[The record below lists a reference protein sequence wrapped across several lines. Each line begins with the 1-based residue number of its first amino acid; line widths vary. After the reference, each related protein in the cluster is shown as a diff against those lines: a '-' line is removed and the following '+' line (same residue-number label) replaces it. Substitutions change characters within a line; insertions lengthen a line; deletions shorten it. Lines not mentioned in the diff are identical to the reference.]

1 MIVIE
6 FNDIEKL
13 KKFGFIGFKSVAELN
28 NNPNLL
34 PNQMGVYLVLNL
46 SNRKTEF
53 LTKGVGGFFKGKDP
67 NISIADLENNWV
79 KNCKTIYIGKADSL
93 NGNAT
98 LKSRL
103 MEYLKFGQGKN
114 IGHYGGRL
122 IWQLKNQLDLTFC
135 WLPMTDTE
143 PRELEKKLLVEF
155 IHQYGQ
161 RPFANL
167 TG

>member
-1 MIVIE
+1 MIE

-13 KKFGFIGFKSVAELN
+13 KKFDFIGFKSVTELN

-46 SNRKTEF
+46 SDKKIEF
-53 LTKGVGGFFKGKDP
+53 LTKGVGGFFKEKDP
-67 NISIADLENNWV
+67 NIPIAELENNWV
-79 KNCKTIYIGKADSL
+79 KNCKTIYIGKAGGL

-98 LKSRL
+98 LRSRL
-103 MEYLKFGQGKN
+103 KQYLKFGQGKN

-122 IWQLKNQLDLTFC
+122 IWQLKNHLDLTFC
-135 WLPMTDTE
+135 WLPMTEIE
-143 PRELEKKLLVEF
+143 PREIEKKLLAYF
-155 IHQYGQ
+155 TNQYGQ